1 MSKTDID
8 WTSLTKEEIKEFE
21 KHISKA
27 KKRIA
32 NAHKNQFLSDVVKLS
47 VDRGVRWS
55 EAKALM
61 SSYVPSNDAEA
72 KKLGFKCKRVDENN
86 VTHYYARKVKKS
98 VEI

>member
-1 MSKTDID
+1 MSRPDID

-21 KHISKA
+21 KNLSKA
-27 KKRIA
+27 KKHIA
-32 NAHKNQFLSDVVKLS
+32 NAPKHEFLNDVVKLII
-47 VDRGVRWS
+47 DKGIRWS

-61 SSYVPSNDAEA
+61 SSYVPSNDTEA

-86 VTHYYARKVKKS
+86 VTRYYARKVKNS